1 VASGPVEADPSP
13 PVGRGIRGDPGDLAR
28 LVSRK
33 WNYTSRRKPPQPCC
47 QLAAR
52 WALNLPGV
60 TTAGLRLTRPSGPA
74 GRWQMAD
81 GRWQMAENA
90 GFALA
95 GTVTQFVPGA
105 RQMFEDLRCQR
116 SCLVTA
122 HQER

>member
-1 VASGPVEADPSP
+1 
-13 PVGRGIRGDPGDLAR
+13 VGRGIRGDPGDLAR

-60 TTAGLRLTRPSGPA
+60 TTAGLRVDQTQRAS
-74 GRWQMAD
+74 R
-81 GRWQMAENA
+81 QMAENA